1 MFWLLHIILDL
12 SVHSRRILKSP
23 KEFLPPHRL
32 VVSILPP
39 PTIHICFFVTSIFDL
54 SQMPS
59 KWNHLELSLW
69 IQLLFHN
76 KDSFLLLLALLVP
89 LYCCVLFHFMNV
101 PQYIY
106 LFTSWRTIELL
117 SLRELWIMSFRRFH
131 RKQENRLRIPRQRT
145 TWVLKL
151 DFHFVWV
158 NAWLTR

>member
-1 MFWLLHIILDL
+1 MAVAYNLGPVSSFKENIEV
-12 SVHSRRILKSP
+12 SQRIPSSP
-23 KEFLPPHRL
+23 SLGSQYP
-32 VVSILPP
+32 ST

-106 LFTSWRTIELL
+106 LFASWRTIELL

-158 NAWLTR
+158 NAWLTW